1 MWSPCRWKEINERVT
16 TVYNI
21 QKCIA
26 FNLLSLMKT
35 HYYFDSQISNVIFQ
49 IMLYLNVCVLMLIL
63 VTNTEA
69 EKSERK
75 ITVADSSSLATSRA
89 TTEKS
94 EKDVKIQSKIKDEV
108 EEWPVREMIAI
119 LGSSPGSPH
128 DWHIVQVE
136 CSGSGAG
143 WDWWGQYFSW
153 CSSLRGAAP
162 GGATCR
168 RRRWARRQF

>member
-1 MWSPCRWKEINERVT
+1 M
-16 TVYNI
+16 YNI

-119 LGSSPGSPH
+119 LGSSQGSPH
-128 DWHIVQVE
+128 D
-136 CSGSGAG
+136 
-143 WDWWGQYFSW
+143 
-153 CSSLRGAAP
+153 
-162 GGATCR
+162 
-168 RRRWARRQF
+168 